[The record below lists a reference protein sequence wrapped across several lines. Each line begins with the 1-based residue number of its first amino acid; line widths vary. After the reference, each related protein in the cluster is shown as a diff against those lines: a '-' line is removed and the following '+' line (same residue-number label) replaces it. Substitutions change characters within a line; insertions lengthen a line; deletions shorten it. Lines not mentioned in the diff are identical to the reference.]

1 MSITILYRSR
11 SFKLIKTLSIRSF
24 LIGAAFLVSLL
35 LALFANNHYES
46 LTFLERV
53 KHSQSG
59 VDAQQQE
66 LNALRAETEQKLV
79 GMMLKLGEM
88 QSELQRLNALGE
100 RLALESE
107 LNVEE
112 FQFGQVMPVGGP
124 THSESLDLI
133 MPQVHSSQDVLMK
146 IDAMMLHLSDKSNQL
161 DALESVL
168 MQHHIT
174 SESFI
179 SGRPIESGWLSSYY
193 GMRKDPFSGLPAMH
207 KGLDFGGS
215 EGSPVKSTGAG
226 MVIWSGPRYGY
237 GNLVE
242 VDHGDGL
249 VTRYG
254 HSKTIHVKIGDV
266 VTKGQLIA
274 DMGHTGRATGPHVH
288 YEVLRHGVHI
298 DPLQFVYRK
307 AVK

>member
-1 MSITILYRSR
+1 MSLTILYRSR
-11 SFKLIKTLSIRSF
+11 NVKLIKTIPIWRVAISVVATISV
-24 LIGAAFLVSLL
+24 ISALL
-35 LALFANNHYES
+35 LNKNYES
-46 LTFLERV
+46 ISFIDRV
-53 KHSQSG
+53 KHTQSG
-59 VDAQQQE
+59 IDAQQKE
-66 LNALRAETEQKLV
+66 LDLLRSETEQKLV

-100 RLALESE
+100 RLAVESD
-107 LNVEE
+107 LNVDE
-112 FQFGQVMPVGGP
+112 FQFGQLMPVGGP
-124 THSESLDLI
+124 SHDVI
-133 MPQVHSSQDVLMK
+133 MPKVDSSQDVLMK
-146 IDAMMLHLSDKSNQL
+146 IDIMMSHLSDKSNQL

-179 SGRPIESGWLSSYY
+179 SGRPIENGWLSSYY

-207 KGLDFGGS
+207 KGIDFGGS
-215 EGSPVKSTGAG
+215 EGSAVVSTGAG
-226 MVIWSGPRYGY
+226 MVTWAGPRYGY

-254 HSKTIHVKIGDV
+254 HSKSIHVKIGDV

-274 DMGHTGRATGPHVH
+274 DMGSTGRATGPHVH
-288 YEVLRHGVHI
+288 YEVLKNGVNI

-307 AVK
+307 AVN

>member
-11 SFKLIKTLSIRSF
+11 STKLIKTFSVAR
-24 LIGAAFLVSLL
+24 
-35 LALFANNHYES
+35 ALFALLGVACVVTAFVVNYQSENS
-46 LTFLERV
+46 TFLESV
-53 KHSQSG
+53 NFAQTG
-59 VDAQQQE
+59 LDEQQQE
-66 LNALRAETEQKLV
+66 LDNLRTETEQKLV

-100 RLALESE
+100 RLAVESE

-112 FQFGQVMPVGGP
+112 FQFGQLMPIGGLS
-124 THSESLDLI
+124 HDVI
-133 MPQVHSSQDVLMK
+133 MPKVDSSQDVLMK
-146 IDAMMLHLSDKSNQL
+146 IDTMMAQLNDKSDQL
-161 DALESVL
+161 EALESVL
-168 MQHHIT
+168 MQHNIS

-207 KGLDFGGS
+207 KGLDFAGS
-215 EGSPVKSTGAG
+215 EGSPVLATGAG
-226 MVIWSGPRYGY
+226 MVTWAGSRYGY
-237 GNLVE
+237 GNLIE
-242 VDHGDGL
+242 IDHGDGL

-254 HSKTIHVKIGDV
+254 HSKSIHVKIGDV

-274 DMGHTGRATGPHVH
+274 DMGSTGRSTGSHVH
-288 YEVLRHGVHI
+288 YEVLKNGVQI

-307 AVK
+307 AVN